1 MSKPQTGKKIFTG
14 HISDKGRIQ
23 NKMLTN
29 PSLKSQQ
36 SNSKMSK
43 RLDQSLDKRI
53 YGNEQ

>member
-14 HISDKGRIQ
+14 HISDKGQIQ

-43 RLDQSLDKRI
+43 RLD
-53 YGNEQ
+53 